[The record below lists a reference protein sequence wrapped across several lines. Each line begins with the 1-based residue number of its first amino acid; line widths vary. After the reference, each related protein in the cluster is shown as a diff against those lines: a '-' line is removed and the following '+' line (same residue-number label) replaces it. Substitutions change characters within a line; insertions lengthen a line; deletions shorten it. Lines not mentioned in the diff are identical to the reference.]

1 MLKELFENQKKERI
15 DLFFKHAREL
25 MDLITDEEL
34 LGIYEANPK
43 LFSQLSNNSDNPYK
57 EDMILVA
64 ISIFKEYLA
73 NRKLTVDEYNEMT
86 LDEVI
91 DYISGIINEK
101 SEDLYYIIKEL
112 EDDSRNS

>member
-1 MLKELFENQKKERI
+1 
-15 DLFFKHAREL
+15 
-25 MDLITDEEL
+25 
-34 LGIYEANPK
+34 
-43 LFSQLSNNSDNPYK
+43 
-57 EDMILVA
+57 MILDA